1 MSADRQV
8 SVLKEQFIPDT
19 IFLFVAKGTIQT
31 YDGNKRSLFKRG
43 DAVIAQKNRLAKY
56 ELSVN
61 RDTFEPIV
69 FCFEEDFLR
78 EFKLKHNIQTK
89 GIRIRDSF
97 IILQKNKLINSF
109 ITSIKPY
116 HKGIMEL
123 EKEFE
128 TVKYEEL
135 LLILLKV
142 NPDLTDV
149 LFDFRKP
156 GKIDLEAFMNKHYAF
171 NVSNERFATL
181 TGRSLSAF
189 KRDFKTIFNDTPS
202 HWLVIKRLE
211 EAHYLINHLGRKP
224 KDFYLDLGFESLSHF
239 SVAYKNKFGYPPSR
253 QSDLR

>member
-1 MSADRQV
+1 MSADREAN
-8 SVLKEQFIPDT
+8 VLKEQFIPDT

-31 YDGNKRSLFKRG
+31 YDGNKKSIFRTG
-43 DAVIAQKNRLAKY
+43 DAIIAQKNRLAKY
-56 ELSVN
+56 ELP
-61 RDTFEPIV
+61 DEKDAFEPIV
-69 FCFEEDFLR
+69 FCFDEDFLR
-78 EFKLKHNIQTK
+78 EFKAKHNIQPN
-89 GIRIRDSF
+89 GSLIGDSF
-97 IILQKNKLINSF
+97 VKLPKNKFINSF

-142 NPDLTDV
+142 NPELADS

-202 HWLVIKRLE
+202 HWLVKKRLE
-211 EAHYLINHLGRKP
+211 EAHFLINKEGRKP
-224 KDFYLDLGFESLSHF
+224 KDFYLELGFESLSHF
-239 SVAYKNKFGYPPSR
+239 SVAYKNKFGYAPSR
-253 QSDLR
+253 QADK